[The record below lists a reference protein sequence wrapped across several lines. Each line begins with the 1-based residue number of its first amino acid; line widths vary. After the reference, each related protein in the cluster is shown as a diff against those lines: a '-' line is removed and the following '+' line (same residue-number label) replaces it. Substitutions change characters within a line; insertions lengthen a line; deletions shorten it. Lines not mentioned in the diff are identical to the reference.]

1 MKNQSLKIVADQNMP
16 LVEALFGRWGE
27 VRLLPG
33 RSISAEE
40 VADADVLLV
49 RSVTSVS
56 SSLLE
61 NSRVKFVGSATIG
74 IDHVDIGF
82 LNNSGIRF
90 AFAPGC
96 NAKAVVQ
103 YDLSV
108 MSRLMPNW
116 QNQTVGIIG
125 CGNVGGLLYSTLEAL
140 GVSCRVYDPFLP
152 KNGRIPLDDFNEV
165 LQSDIVCL
173 HTPLTFSGLHPT
185 YHLINRAALEIL
197 RPDALLINA
206 GRGEVVDTETLLEK
220 LRSGM
225 PLSVALD
232 VWESEPNVCSD
243 LLKHVAIATPH
254 IAGYTLEGKTKGTTM
269 VFDAF
274 LAWLEVKED
283 YVDHVSSAPIKIN
296 SLPITSAI
304 EAILA
309 SYDVLDD
316 DQIMRQ
322 RLTGLPKGSVEQ
334 RDMFDAMRREYP
346 ERRGFE
352 STIVHSSD
360 HLGKTK
366 LKRDL
371 AALGFLAS
379 GHAEKAL

>member
-1 MKNQSLKIVADQNMP
+1 MRNRSLKIIADQNMP
-16 LVEALFGRWGE
+16 LVEALFGRYGE

-33 RSISAEE
+33 RSISAED

-56 SSLLE
+56 SRLLE
-61 NSRVKFVGSATIG
+61 NSKVKFVGSATIG
-74 IDHVDIGF
+74 IDHVDTGF
-82 LNNSGIRF
+82 LNNAGIRF

-108 MSRLMPNW
+108 MSQLMPNW

-140 GVSCRVYDPFLP
+140 GVACRVYDPFLP
-152 KNGRIPLDDFNEV
+152 NDGRIPLDDFNEV
-165 LQSDIVCL
+165 LKRDIVCL

-185 YHLINRAALEIL
+185 YHLLNRAALEML
-197 RPDALLINA
+197 RPDALLISA

-225 PLSVALD
+225 SLAVALD
-232 VWESEPNVCSD
+232 VWESEPDVCSD

-254 IAGYTLEGKTKGTTM
+254 IAGYTLEGKMKGTTM

-283 YVDHVSSAPIKIN
+283 HIEDVSSAPIKIN
-296 SLPITSAI
+296 SLPFASVI

-316 DQIMRQ
+316 DRLMRKC
-322 RLTGLPKGSVEQ
+322 LAGLPKGSVEQ

-352 STIVHSSD
+352 STIVQSSD
-360 HLGKTK
+360 HSGKTK
-366 LKRDL
+366 LDRDL

-379 GHAEKAL
+379 GHTSKAL

>member
-1 MKNQSLKIVADQNMP
+1 MRNRSLKIIADQNMP
-16 LVEALFGRWGE
+16 LVETLFGRYGE

-33 RSISAEE
+33 RSISAED

-56 SSLLE
+56 SRLLE
-61 NSRVKFVGSATIG
+61 NSKVKFVGSATIG
-74 IDHVDIGF
+74 IDHVDTGF
-82 LNNSGIRF
+82 LNNAGIRF

-108 MSRLMPNW
+108 MSQLMPNW

-140 GVSCRVYDPFLP
+140 GVACRVYDPFLP
-152 KNGRIPLDDFNEV
+152 NDGRIPLDDFNEV
-165 LQSDIVCL
+165 LKRDIVCL

-185 YHLINRAALEIL
+185 YHLLNRAALEML
-197 RPDALLINA
+197 KPGALLISA

-225 PLSVALD
+225 SLAVALD
-232 VWESEPNVCSD
+232 VWESEPDVCSD

-254 IAGYTLEGKTKGTTM
+254 IAGYTLEGKMKGTTM

-283 YVDHVSSAPIKIN
+283 YIEDVSSAPIKIN
-296 SLPITSAI
+296 SLPFTSVI

-316 DQIMRQ
+316 DRIMRQ
-322 RLTGLPKGSVEQ
+322 CLSGLSKGSVEQ

-366 LKRDL
+366 LDSDL

-379 GHAEKAL
+379 GHT